1 MRTMMDA
8 GEFGLF
14 YGKVRSATFRCPV
27 APVLNW
33 LPLARLGSV
42 LSEAPLGSLI
52 NSAAAAPLLSTHPP
66 TQRDRAFPGSAHF
79 LTRGRGCRCP
89 WETIGSPAMI
99 TRMLQPPSPSRDLFP
114 EFLQTVTT
122 QYTEFFFVTDRSE
135 EYNQILLAAQTNLQT
150 VTQMSSDGFFC
161 TLPGYQV
168 RLYNKFV
175 KEMQWLKIDKIDAM
189 LQTCPYF

>member
-14 YGKVRSATFRCPV
+14 YGMVRSATFRCPV

-42 LSEAPLGSLI
+42 LSEALLGSLI

-66 TQRDRAFPGSAHF
+66 TQRDRAFPWSAHF

-122 QYTEFFFVTDRSE
+122 QYTEFFLSQTEVKSTTRSCWLPRLTSR
-135 EYNQILLAAQTNLQT
+135 QLHKCPRMA
-150 VTQMSSDGFFC
+150 SS
-161 TLPGYQV
+161 
-168 RLYNKFV
+168 
-175 KEMQWLKIDKIDAM
+175 AH
-189 LQTCPYF
+189 CPCIK